1 MSVIVVSTA
10 TVTATVTVTV
20 FVNHYTIGAEHR
32 IAKRAIE
39 NTPTL
44 PTRTITWPD
53 LVSEKAGTT
62 LVNVLWQLCSDQSAE
77 PEARAATV
85 TQCQGQL
92 TSGSLTFTLFTFFAF
107 LAFGHLE
114 FYHCQ
119 LLLNYNIA
127 RLEET

>member
-10 TVTATVTVTV
+10 TVTVTVTV
-20 FVNHYTIGAEHR
+20 FVNRYTIRAEHR
-32 IAKRAIE
+32 IAKRVIE

-77 PEARAATV
+77 PEA
-85 TQCQGQL
+85 
-92 TSGSLTFTLFTFFAF
+92 S
-107 LAFGHLE
+107 
-114 FYHCQ
+114 
-119 LLLNYNIA
+119 IA
-127 RLEET
+127 IVQVLSKHFI

>member
-10 TVTATVTVTV
+10 TVTVTV
-20 FVNHYTIGAEHR
+20 FVNRYTIRAEHR

-77 PEARAATV
+77 PEA
-85 TQCQGQL
+85 
-92 TSGSLTFTLFTFFAF
+92 S
-107 LAFGHLE
+107 
-114 FYHCQ
+114 
-119 LLLNYNIA
+119 IA
-127 RLEET
+127 IVQVLSKHFI